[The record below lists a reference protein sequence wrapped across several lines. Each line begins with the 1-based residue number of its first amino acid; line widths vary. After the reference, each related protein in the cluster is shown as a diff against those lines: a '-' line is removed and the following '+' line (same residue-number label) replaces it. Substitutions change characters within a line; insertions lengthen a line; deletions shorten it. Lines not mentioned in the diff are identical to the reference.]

1 MANRGREGERWRGA
15 RLREDLVE
23 KLRRW
28 RCGRARSLK
37 PEPQGEGEVC
47 YFVCYWRGEA
57 ELSGGSV
64 GLVKGHAELT
74 SPEGCSLPYTE
85 PCRRQ
90 EVKLE

>member
-1 MANRGREGERWRGA
+1 MANRGREGERRRRA

-28 RCGRARSLK
+28 RCGRARTLK
-37 PEPQGEGEVC
+37 PGPQGEGE
-47 YFVCYWRGEA
+47 VCYWRGEA

-64 GLVKGHAELT
+64 GLFKGHAELT
-74 SPEGCSLPYTE
+74 SPEGCSPPYTG